1 MKNAKMFIVNVNRV
15 IVLTVI
21 AQRFLAQ
28 NQTKHTYEGEKWL
41 KKK

>member
-21 AQRFLAQ
+21 AQKFLAQ
-28 NQTKHTYEGEKWL
+28 NQTKHTYKVEK
-41 KKK
+41 